1 MADQLI
7 TATLFNNGQDYN
19 TGDYIEPYFGIHAYS
34 SIHTP
39 LDKDDTVY
47 LLVSTGNF
55 TDPDASVSFEFD
67 FDTHSSPFK
76 NNGSNGKIS
85 GNGTVGQLME
95 VGSIRSIVNYSTFIY
110 TITITYTAPNG
121 SISTYLIDPKIK
133 VNPGIGN

>member
-7 TATLFNNGQDYN
+7 TATLFNNGKDPA
-19 TGDYIEPYFGIHAYS
+19 TSDYIGPFLGLHASS

-39 LDKDDTVY
+39 LNQGDAIY
-47 LLVSTGNF
+47 LLVLTGNF
-55 TDPDASVSFEFD
+55 ADPDADVSYEFD
-67 FDTHSSPFK
+67 FDTGSNPFQQ
-76 NNGSNGKIS
+76 NGSSSIMS
-85 GNGTVGQLME
+85 GSGTVGNLLE

-133 VNPGIGN
+133 VNPGTGT